1 MVSSPSGALV
11 HRTWWYTALALA
23 VVLLSPTPAEAR
35 YILQDDTPP
44 VVAYSVD
51 GIVGTNGWYRG
62 SASGAF
68 IVVHWSVS
76 DPDGQITATNGCEPA
91 VRVNDPNTGT
101 TLTCTASSDG
111 GTTSV
116 TTKTLKVDATA
127 PTGVTASASRSP
139 DHNGWFNASVGISW
153 SGSDATSGIA
163 SCSSITY
170 SGPDSASASVSGTCA
185 DNAGNTSAA
194 KSFPFKFDDTL
205 PSVSATPARGPDHGG
220 WYNHPLG
227 ITWSG
232 TDATSGID
240 ASSCTSLTYSSPASA
255 NASAGGSCSDNAGNT
270 RQVSFPL
277 SYDSTAPASVT
288 GNAAR
293 SPDHNGWFNS
303 SVGIV
308 WSGSDATSG
317 IDSCSSLTYT
327 GPDSANASASGSCTD
342 KAGNTSATTNFPFKF
357 DDTLPS
363 VSATPAR
370 GPDHGGWYNHP
381 LGITWSGTDAT
392 SGIDS
397 SSCTSLT
404 YSAPDVANG
413 STGGSC
419 SDNAGNTRQVSFPL
433 SYDSTAPTGVSAST
447 GRPADHA
454 GWFNASVEIGWS
466 GSDATSGIAS
476 CSSITYSGPDS
487 ASASV
492 SGTCADN
499 AGNTTAAKS
508 FSFKYDDTPPTVTA
522 AASRSPDDNGWYNQP
537 VGISWSGTDATSG
550 IDSCSAPLTY
560 SGPDTKNAS
569 SAGSCTDEAGNMG
582 TPAPLSIKYDATP
595 PVATAA
601 ADRGPDANG
610 WYDHGLTISWGSS
623 DPVSGIASCSSTT
636 YAGPD
641 SASVGPSGTCTDGAG
656 NTSAPVAFGFRFD
669 ATPPNGVAVAAGR
682 PPDHGGWYNR
692 PFSLRWSGSDAL
704 SGIASCTSAT
714 YGGPTN
720 GATALSGS
728 CTDQA
733 GNTSGSVG
741 YAFKYDSTPPTFN
754 RLSLTPRDD
763 AVTLRWQTFGAS
775 SFTVTRKPGLGT
787 AASSVVY
794 DGPASS
800 FADRKVDNYTRYTY
814 AVTAEDAAG
823 NELARSAAAMPM
835 PMLYAPRPGARVSP
849 GSAPLFAWRPGRPV
863 RYYNVQLWLD
873 GRAVGSW
880 WPERARL
887 KMLARWR
894 FGGSAHT
901 LTAGSYTWYVW
912 PGRGSRRNGRYW
924 PLLGKSTFVVG

>member
-1 MVSSPSGALV
+1 VVSSPSGALV
-11 HRTWWYTALALA
+11 HRTWWYTALGLA
-23 VVLLSPTPAEAR
+23 AFFLSPPPAEAR

-44 VVAYSVD
+44 GVAYSVD

-76 DPDGQITATNGCEPA
+76 GSITSTTGCEPA
-91 VRVNDPNTGT
+91 IRVDDPSTGT
-101 TLTCTASSDG
+101 TRTCTASGPG

-116 TTKTLKVDATA
+116 TTKLLKVDATA
-127 PTGVTASASRSP
+127 PTGLTASASRSP

-185 DNAGNTSAA
+185 DIAGNTS
-194 KSFPFKFDDTL
+194 
-205 PSVSATPARGPDHGG
+205 
-220 WYNHPLG
+220 
-227 ITWSG
+227 
-232 TDATSGID
+232 
-240 ASSCTSLTYSSPASA
+240 
-255 NASAGGSCSDNAGNT
+255 
-270 RQVSFPL
+270 
-277 SYDSTAPASVT
+277 
-288 GNAAR
+288 
-293 SPDHNGWFNS
+293 
-303 SVGIV
+303 
-308 WSGSDATSG
+308 
-317 IDSCSSLTYT
+317 
-327 GPDSANASASGSCTD
+327 
-342 KAGNTSATTNFPFKF
+342 
-357 DDTLPS
+357 
-363 VSATPAR
+363 
-370 GPDHGGWYNHP
+370 
-381 LGITWSGTDAT
+381 
-392 SGIDS
+392 
-397 SSCTSLT
+397 
-404 YSAPDVANG
+404 
-413 STGGSC
+413 
-419 SDNAGNTRQVSFPL
+419 
-433 SYDSTAPTGVSAST
+433 
-447 GRPADHA
+447 
-454 GWFNASVEIGWS
+454 
-466 GSDATSGIAS
+466 
-476 CSSITYSGPDS
+476 
-487 ASASV
+487 
-492 SGTCADN
+492 
-499 AGNTTAAKS
+499 AAKS

-560 SGPDTKNAS
+560 SGPETKNAS

-669 ATPPNGVAVAAGR
+669 ATPPNGVAVAAAR
-682 PPDHGGWYNR
+682 PPDHGDWYNR

-704 SGIASCTSAT
+704 AGIASCTSAT

-763 AVTLRWQTFGAS
+763 AVTLRWQTSGAS

-887 KMLARWR
+887 KMPARWR